1 MMTKE
6 NITALTA
13 AIALKDQASEDEI
26 SNFKSCLQE
35 WDDQETLNA
44 L

>member
-1 MMTKE
+1 VTKAGE
-6 NITALTA
+6 KAL
-13 AIALKDQASEDEI
+13 AIATTSEDEI

-35 WDDQETLNA
+35 WDDQETLNV

>member
-1 MMTKE
+1 M
-6 NITALTA
+6 A
-13 AIALKDQASEDEI
+13 QASEDEI